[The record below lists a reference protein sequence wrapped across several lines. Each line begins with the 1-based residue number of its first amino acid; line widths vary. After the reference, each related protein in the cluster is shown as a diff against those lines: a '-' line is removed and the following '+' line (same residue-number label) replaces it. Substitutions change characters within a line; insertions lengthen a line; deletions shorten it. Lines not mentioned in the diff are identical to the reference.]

1 MTHGVVAYGLCPCP
15 YARARGPP
23 RVPAGTLGVVLAAT
37 LNDVK
42 PAIVSRP
49 IPYGAKRRREMA
61 AYSKRHYG
69 RRTARLTHPHVIVEH
84 YTANTSFLATFNTF
98 ANDSPD
104 VELHELPGVCPHCV
118 IGADGTIYQLAP
130 LRLRCRHTVGLN
142 HTAI

>member
-1 MTHGVVAYGLCPCP
+1 MTSWRVRRAANSCRLPPLAAARPG
-15 YARARGPP
+15 RARRPP

-84 YTANTSFLATFNTF
+84 YTANTSFSATFNTF
-98 ANDSPD
+98 ANDVPD
-104 VELHELPGVCPHCV
+104 AELHELP
-118 IGADGTIYQLAP
+118 AT
-130 LRLRCRHTVGLN
+130 
-142 HTAI
+142 